1 MSGDVSTGVREFN
14 LEPAGKTGDYTY
26 SWLMWPGIWTE
37 AGTDHGHNRRLLL
50 AWGLPPVEDEKPN
63 KQLCCPV
70 SLDKD
75 GAAVPGDSV
84 RSVRQ
89 LAQGKVWVF
98 LWPLEGTD
106 RLPAKYGPTVE
117 SYIARLEAGKGET
130 E

>member
-1 MSGDVSTGVREFN
+1 MSDEKVGAREYN
-14 LEPAGKTGDYTY
+14 LVALADTGDMEY
-26 SWLMWPGIWTE
+26 SWGLWPGIWTE
-37 AGTDHGHNRRLLL
+37 YDFSHARRLLL
-50 AWGLPPVEDEKPN
+50 VWGLPPVEDEQPN

-89 LAQGKVWVF
+89 LDHDKPWVF

-106 RLPAKYGPTVE
+106 RLPGKYGPTV
-117 SYIARLEAGKGET
+117 SDYIARLEAGKGET